1 MLKSYEFRMET
12 ARKEAERLTIEAEGE
27 KKHNAILAE
36 TLTDKVLQREQI
48 QAMRDLA
55 KSPNAKTLI
64 MGGSMGGGL
73 SGAPGG
79 GHGDS
84 KLMIN
89 VTP

>member
-12 ARKEAERLTIEAEGE
+12 ARKEAERLTIEAEGQ
-27 KKHNAILAE
+27 KKHNAIVGE

-48 QAMRDLA
+48 EAMRDLA

-64 MGGSMGGGL
+64 MGDGSGGAG
-73 SGAPGG
+73 GAGG
-79 GHGDS
+79 AAGNS